1 MNQSQTMRVP
11 TATTKPTVEID
22 LTHLSE
28 SDLSSLQQ
36 KDPFM
41 YHSIPS
47 IHKARL
53 YLKDID
59 HSTLVAP
66 KAPQASSIVSRKSR
80 VSTECHM
87 DVLLEDLL
95 DLDDEEFMSECQQLQ
110 LRPADLL
117 NSSMPPL
124 TSSILSLKSL
134 VSTECHISMLLED
147 LLDLDDEEYM
157 SDCQ

>member
-95 DLDDEEFMSECQQLQ
+95 HLDDEEFLSKCQELQ
-110 LRPADLL
+110 LCLTDLL
-117 NSSMPPL
+117 DGSKAHQA
-124 TSSILSLKSL
+124 SSIVSLKSR
-134 VSTECHISMLLED
+134 VSTKGHINVLLRD
-147 LLDLDDEEYM
+147 LLDL
-157 SDCQ
+157 